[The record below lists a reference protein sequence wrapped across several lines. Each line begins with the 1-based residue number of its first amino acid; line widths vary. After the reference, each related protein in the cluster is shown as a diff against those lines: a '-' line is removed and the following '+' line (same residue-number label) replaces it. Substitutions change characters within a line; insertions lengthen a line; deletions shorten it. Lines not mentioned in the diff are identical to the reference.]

1 MGSGCSGGGGGGGG
15 LALRLGTVSPIFGFE
30 VLSKCA
36 LYLCGC
42 GADVVE
48 LLVVL
53 VGEEERIG
61 DHRVSKDAQQILLL
75 VDPAGSGEVLDEESN
90 VGLFCHL

>member
-1 MGSGCSGGGGGGGG
+1 MYGILSVSCRNLLGSGSSGADGG
-15 LALRLGTVSPIFGFE
+15 LTLRLGLVSPIFGFE

-36 LYLCGC
+36 LYLCGS

-53 VGEEERIG
+53 VGEEEGIG
-61 DHRVSKDAQQILLL
+61 DHGVGEDAQQILFL
-75 VDPAGSGEVLDEESN
+75 VDPAGSG
-90 VGLFCHL
+90 